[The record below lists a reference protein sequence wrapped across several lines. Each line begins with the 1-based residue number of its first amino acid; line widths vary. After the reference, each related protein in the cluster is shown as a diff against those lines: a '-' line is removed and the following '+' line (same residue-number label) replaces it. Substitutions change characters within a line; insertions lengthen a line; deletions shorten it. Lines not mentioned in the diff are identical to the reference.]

1 MIPYLKD
8 CVQTAIRALIG
19 IIVIEAMVAIGLLVL
34 LGLLIIFNNLIIFF
48 LALV

>member
-19 IIVIEAMVAIGLLVL
+19 IIVIEAMVAIGLLILV
-34 LGLLIIFNNLIIFF
+34 GAVMIFNNLIIFF